1 MEALILV
8 DLQHDF
14 MPGGALGVP
23 GGDEVLDVALEMSR
37 RLQWVFATQDWH
49 PAGHKS
55 FASSHPGKQVGDSI
69 KLNGLDQNLWPDHC
83 VQGTR
88 GAELVEPIAALPLA
102 GIVRKGQDPEVD
114 SYSGFF
120 DNGRRHETELRA
132 VLEERRLRK
141 VIVMGLATDFCV
153 KATALD
159 AIACGFEVSLLVP
172 GCRAVNL
179 RPDDGAQAIQQ
190 MEAAG
195 ITLLHELPN

>member
-88 GAELVEPIAALPLA
+88 GAELVELIAALPLA
-102 GIVRKGQDPEVD
+102 APARGKTRKSIVTAD
-114 SYSGFF
+114 SSTTVAAMKRSCERCSRSG
-120 DNGRRHETELRA
+120 
-132 VLEERRLRK
+132 V
-141 VIVMGLATDFCV
+141 
-153 KATALD
+153 
-159 AIACGFEVSLLVP
+159 
-172 GCRAVNL
+172 
-179 RPDDGAQAIQQ
+179 
-190 MEAAG
+190 
-195 ITLLHELPN
+195 